1 MFSAIL
7 RPWRGS
13 RFSNP
18 SQEPRRSGNEAEQGL
33 SFSWIVEPEMST
45 EAEAT
50 EIRLRMLMGDKTGA
64 LLVRTQY
71 WIRASLFASS
81 SNIIDPAAF
90 I

>member
-1 MFSAIL
+1 
-7 RPWRGS
+7 
-13 RFSNP
+13 
-18 SQEPRRSGNEAEQGL
+18 
-33 SFSWIVEPEMST
+33 MST